1 MIKRYWQPVAARIDE
16 LALRQR
22 AMLFAT
28 LSLAVVAMAYVA
40 VLDPVLIRQKSL
52 IERTK
57 RDQSQLAAVRAQI
70 ESMLRQE
77 AKDPEQ
83 NALRE
88 LERRVAEAEQALANK
103 KQGFAASTRLP
114 SLLKDLL
121 GKGRAVRLESLKV
134 LPGTQVEGGSQ
145 LYRHGVEMTVRG
157 RYFDLLQY
165 LTELEALPV
174 SLLWGA
180 GELQV
185 EEYPEVKLTVQIHT
199 LNPHRALGL

>member
-1 MIKRYWQPVAARIDE
+1 MIRRYWQPIAARIDE
-16 LALRQR
+16 LTLRQR

-40 VLDPVLIRQKSL
+40 VLDPVLVRQKAL
-52 IERTK
+52 IEQAK
-57 RDQSQLAAVRAQI
+57 RDHSQLAAVRTQI
-70 ESMLRQE
+70 ESMLRKE
-77 AKDPEQ
+77 ERDPEQ
-83 NALRE
+83 SALRD
-88 LERRVAEAEQALANK
+88 LEKRVSEAEQALANK

-114 SLLKDLL
+114 ALLKDLL
-121 GKGRAVRLESLKV
+121 GKGRPVRLESLKV

-145 LYRHGVEMTVRG
+145 LYRHGVEMTIRG

-165 LTELEALPV
+165 LTELEALPL
-174 SLLWGA
+174 SLLWGS

-185 EEYPEVKLTVQIHT
+185 EEYPEVKLTLQIHT

>member
-1 MIKRYWQPVAARIDE
+1 MIRRYWQTIATRIDA

-28 LSLAVVAMAYVA
+28 LSLAVVAMAYVSL
-40 VLDPVLIRQKSL
+40 LDPVLIRQKAL
-52 IERTK
+52 IDKAK
-57 RDQSQLAAVRAQI
+57 RDQSQLTAVRTQI

-77 AKDPEQ
+77 GKDPEQ
-83 NALRE
+83 NALRD
-88 LERRVAEAEQALANK
+88 LEKRAAEAEQALADK

-114 SLLKDLL
+114 ALLKDLL
-121 GKGRAVRLESLKV
+121 GKGVRLESLKV

-145 LYRHGVEMTVRG
+145 LYRHGVELTLRG

-165 LTELEALPV
+165 LSDLEALPL
-174 SLLWGA
+174 SLLWGS

-185 EEYPEVKLTVQIHT
+185 EDYPEVKLTLQIHT